1 MAVMLANEVL
11 PRTFSHKFGESPTAE
26 RKFVVTVDVPTPTAS
41 IISAIGIFHGD
52 SHPEFAY
59 LLMLDASITE
69 TDRHHV
75 EVTCRYEVPKQE
87 DLDPNPL
94 ARPDVWSFSTGGA
107 QVPAL
112 TYYHGTGNA
121 DRRPLVNAAGD
132 FFEGLQAVES
142 EVRATIAGNRA
153 AFPLADAAAVTNTIN
168 ASPYLG
174 GSAHTWLCAGISGSA
189 QTEVVNDEEL
199 RFWSITV
206 ELVYRRSG
214 HNLLL
219 PHVGWHYVNSPGG
232 PKFRTFVRADD
243 GTDVAAGTPQ
253 PLTETGSQKY
263 VGGTSGPPDILERR
277 IYPAVNFSSYFGTPP
292 F

>member
-1 MAVMLANEVL
+1 MAVIASREVI

-26 RKFVVTVDVPTPTAS
+26 RKFVVTVDAPTQTQDV
-41 IISAIGIFHGD
+41 IGAVGIVHGT

-59 LLMLDASITE
+59 LLMLDASVTE

-153 AFPLADAAAVTNTIN
+153 AFPLADAAAVTNTVN
-168 ASPYLG
+168 SSTYLG
-174 GSAHTWLCAGISGSA
+174 GGAHTWLCAGISGSA

-219 PHVGWHYVNSPGG
+219 PNVGWHFLDGGQKKRVWVRDPDTGEKVASGSP
-232 PKFRTFVRADD
+232 RA
-243 GTDVAAGTPQ
+243 
-253 PLTETGSQKY
+253 LTN
-263 VGGTSGPPDILERR
+263 VGALKGEGDLPDILERR